1 MRRTIQCPQCGVVL
15 NLPEDAEGKRLKCPK
30 CANKFAAN
38 EADAKNSSAVRS
50 HDASHD
56 AVIGLNQSRIEKALN
71 PGRVEPAP
79 DQSRSGLEGDPTLP
93 TAAGNLR
100 ETFDLLLMTQAAGP
114 AQPATAQVGDALALF
129 KEKRPTSR
137 RPSAVEARAHA
148 RRCPSC
154 GGVVPAG
161 MSLCPTCGLDLETGV
176 RVDLTDELA
185 PEAPVR
191 PAGLPLGMSI
201 LGMICALGG
210 LVLFVASMVQWYR
223 GRGGAEFL
231 GLVWL
236 FGIFA
241 SVQFLRVRS
250 IKLLMVALTLGVMI
264 NIVTLVALP
273 LFQAREFDQATAESR
288 QVDDPDVEVAI
299 PTYVERLAAS
309 GGTQRVELG
318 IAFLIVYAGVSV
330 YLTSP
335 SVRRYF
341 RS

>member
-1 MRRTIQCPQCGVVL
+1 ML
-15 NLPEDAEGKRLKCPK
+15 NLPENAAGKRLKCPK
-30 CANKFAAN
+30 CASKFVANK
-38 EADAKNSSAVRS
+38 ADAKNSSAVRS
-50 HDASHD
+50 DDASHD
-56 AVIGLNQSRIEKALN
+56 SVIGPTQSHIEMSLN
-71 PGRVEPAP
+71 PGRVEHAP
-79 DQSRSGLEGDPTLP
+79 DPSRSGLECDPTLP
-93 TAAGNLR
+93 TAAGTLR
-100 ETFDLLLMTQAAGP
+100 ETFDLPLMTQAAGL
-114 AQPATAQVGDALALF
+114 AQPATKQVSDARALSE
-129 KEKRPTSR
+129 EKRPTPR

-148 RRCPSC
+148 RRCPTC
-154 GGVVPAG
+154 GSVVPAG

-210 LVLFVASMVQWYR
+210 LVLLVASMVQWYR
-223 GRGGAEFL
+223 GLGGAEFL
-231 GLVWL
+231 GLVCL

-241 SVQFLRVRS
+241 SVQFLRGKS

-264 NIVTLVALP
+264 DTVTLIALP
-273 LFQAREFDQATAESR
+273 LFQAREFDQAAAESR
-288 QVDDPDVEVAI
+288 QIDDPDVEVAI
-299 PTYVERLAAS
+299 PTYVERLDAIR
-309 GGTQRVELG
+309 GTQRVELG

>member
-1 MRRTIQCPQCGVVL
+1 
-15 NLPEDAEGKRLKCPK
+15 
-30 CANKFAAN
+30 
-38 EADAKNSSAVRS
+38 
-50 HDASHD
+50 
-56 AVIGLNQSRIEKALN
+56 
-71 PGRVEPAP
+71 
-79 DQSRSGLEGDPTLP
+79 
-93 TAAGNLR
+93 
-100 ETFDLLLMTQAAGP
+100 
-114 AQPATAQVGDALALF
+114 
-129 KEKRPTSR
+129 
-137 RPSAVEARAHA
+137 
-148 RRCPSC
+148 
-154 GGVVPAG
+154 
-161 MSLCPTCGLDLETGV
+161 
-176 RVDLTDELA
+176 
-185 PEAPVR
+185 
-191 PAGLPLGMSI
+191 
-201 LGMICALGG
+201 MICALGG

-241 SVQFLRVRS
+241 SVQFLRGRS